1 MMQDSKIIALLQQLD
16 SRMLTR
22 FKEYTLSPYFNKHEA
37 TSKLCLFLL
46 KQAPSFKQPEKLS
59 KTFIYKRIF
68 PNEAF
73 DNKKFHRLTSQLL
86 LLLHN
91 FLIDDAL
98 QHRENQR
105 MVVLLEEL
113 RRYKL
118 EKHYR
123 STEKKYKLKLKKEQ
137 LNHHAYYENQYK
149 FYKELD
155 YLFVEQGG
163 RSYNENL
170 QLANDSLDNL
180 FILEKLKMAC
190 DMASRNKVIQAHYQ
204 WSIMK
209 GIEEHLRDESKSFDP
224 IIQVYHTIFR
234 MLTETVE
241 TTEKYYRRLLVLLK
255 KYASQF
261 TKEEILGTYGYALNY
276 AILKINQQGST
287 YLEETLEIYL
297 YLVESEAIF
306 VGGFLMPQEYKNIV
320 TLAVRLKKYAWTEQ
334 FIEQYKEKLPT
345 DVRNNVY
352 KYNLASLQHSK
363 GDYDK
368 ALQTLHNVDFINPTY
383 YLGTKIIQL
392 KIYYEREE
400 GEAFYA
406 LIDACQSYLRRSK
419 EVADYQKKSTANL
432 MKFSKKLFKIKE
444 EIGYTKRHILQEVIK
459 KLEQEIEACESIA
472 NRDWLTT
479 NLRRLAF

>member
-1 MMQDSKIIALLQQLD
+1 MQDSKILDLLQQLD
-16 SRMLTR
+16 SRTLTR

-37 TSKLCLFLL
+37 TTKLCLYLL
-46 KQAPSFKQPEKLS
+46 KYAPTFAQPEKLE
-59 KTFIYKRIF
+59 KTRIYNKIF
-68 PNEAF
+68 AGEAF

-86 LLLHN
+86 SLLHN

-98 QHRENQR
+98 QSKENQR
-105 MVVLLEEL
+105 MVVLLEKL
-113 RRYKL
+113 RHYKL

-123 STEKKYKLKLKKEQ
+123 SIEKRYKQQSTKEH
-137 LNHHAYYENQYK
+137 LNHQTYYESQYK
-149 FYKELD
+149 FHKELD

-209 GIEEHLRDESKSFDP
+209 GIEEHLQDKSKEFDP
-224 IIQVYHTIFR
+224 IIQIYHTIFR
-234 MLTETVE
+234 MLTKQVEATET
-241 TTEKYYRRLLVLLK
+241 YYRMLLQLLK
-255 KYASQF
+255 KYAHQF
-261 TKEEILGTYGYALNY
+261 TKDEILGTYGYALNY
-276 AILKINQQGST
+276 AIGKINQQGST

-320 TLAVRLKKYAWTEQ
+320 TLAVRLEKYSWAEQ
-334 FIEQYKEKLPT
+334 FIEEYKKKLPL

-363 GDYDK
+363 KDYDQ

-392 KIYYEREE
+392 KIYYEKEE

-406 LIDACQSYLRRSK
+406 LIDACHSYLRRSK
-419 EVADYQKKSTANL
+419 QVADYQKKSTSNL

-444 EIGYTKRHILQEVIK
+444 TIEYTKRPIIQESIERLQ
-459 KLEQEIEACESIA
+459 QEIENCHSVA
-472 NRDWLTT
+472 NRDWLMA
-479 NLRRLAF
+479 NLKRLVY

>member
-1 MMQDSKIIALLQQLD
+1 MQDSKIIELLKELD

-37 TSKLCLFLL
+37 TTKLCLYLL
-46 KQAPSFKQPEKLS
+46 KHAPDFTQPEKLS
-59 KTFIYKRIF
+59 KDRIYKRIF
-68 PNEAF
+68 PKEVF

-98 QHRENQR
+98 QLKENKR
-105 MVVLLEEL
+105 MVILLEEL
-113 RRYKL
+113 RQYKL

-123 STEKKYKLKLKKEQ
+123 STEKKYKLKLAKEH
-137 LNHHAYYENQYK
+137 LNHHSYYESQYK

-209 GIEEHLRDESKSFDP
+209 GIEEHLQDESKEFDS
-224 IIQVYHTIFR
+224 IIQIYHTIFR
-234 MLTETVE
+234 MLTEAPE
-241 TTEKYYRRLLVLLK
+241 TTEKQYRMLLELLK

-276 AILKINQQGST
+276 AIVKINQQGST

-320 TLAVRLKKYAWTEQ
+320 TLAVRLKKYTWAEQ
-334 FIEQYKEKLPT
+334 FIEEYKAKLPV
-345 DVRNNVY
+345 DVQNNIY
-352 KYNLASLQHSK
+352 KYNLASLQHSQ
-363 GDYDK
+363 GDHNK
-368 ALQTLHNVDFINPTY
+368 ALETLHNVDFINPTY

-419 EVADYQKKSTANL
+419 QVADYQKKSTANL

-444 EIGYTKRHILQEVIK
+444 EIGYTKRHIIQEAVE
-459 KLEQEIEACESIA
+459 KLEQEIEVCNSVA

-479 NLRRLAF
+479 NLSRLAF

>member
-1 MMQDSKIIALLQQLD
+1 MQHSKIIELLQQLN
-16 SRMLTR
+16 SRTLTR

-37 TSKLCLFLL
+37 TTKLCLYLL
-46 KQAPSFKQPEKLS
+46 KQAPEFSQPEKLS
-59 KTFIYKRIF
+59 KARIYKRIF
-68 PNEAF
+68 PEESF

-98 QHRENQR
+98 QQKENQR

-123 STEKKYKLKLKKEQ
+123 STEKKYKLKLAKEH
-137 LNHHAYYENQYK
+137 LNHNAYYESQYK

-209 GIEEHLRDESKSFDP
+209 GIEEHLKDESKVFDP
-224 IIQVYHTIFR
+224 IIQIYHTIFR
-234 MLTETVE
+234 MLTEE
-241 TTEKYYRRLLVLLK
+241 PATTERYYRMLLK
-255 KYASQF
+255 LLKQHAHQF
-261 TKEEILGTYGYALNY
+261 TKDDILGTYGYALNY
-276 AILKINQQGST
+276 AIVKINQQGST

-320 TLAVRLKKYAWTEQ
+320 TLAVRLKKYTWAEQ
-334 FIEQYKEKLPT
+334 FIEQYKEKLPA

-363 GDYDK
+363 GDHSK
-368 ALQTLHNVDFINPTY
+368 ALQTLHNVEFINPTY

-392 KIYYEREE
+392 KIYYEQEE

-419 EVADYQKKSTANL
+419 QVADYQKKSTANL
-432 MKFSKKLFKIKE
+432 MKFSKKLYKIKE
-444 EIGYTKRHILQEVIK
+444 EIGYTKRHLTQESVQ
-459 KLEQEIEACESIA
+459 KLAQEIEQCSSVA
-472 NRDWLTT
+472 NRDWLTM
-479 NLRRLAF
+479 NLSKLAF